1 METGQLWARCRAGD
15 TEARARLI
23 ERYAALATSVARRMP
38 VPLGALIDRDDVES
52 AGLVGLID
60 AVDRFDPERGVPFEA
75 YATVRIRGAILDE
88 IRSIDHLGRADR
100 RRERAVAASD
110 PASLALVAYAAT
122 LSLDLLLEDG
132 HPLADGDEPGAHH
145 DEDDLRARVNSA
157 LALLSPRQRELIARY
172 YGESLSLRES
182 GERMGISEAR
192 ACQLHGRAIEI
203 LRRQLSVFV
212 APRGVRPAAS

>member
-15 TEARARLI
+15 AEARAELI

-38 VPLGALIDRDDVES
+38 VPLGPLIDRDDAES
-52 AGLVGLID
+52 AGLNGLID
-60 AVDRFDPERGVPFEA
+60 AVDRFDPKRGVPFEA

-88 IRSIDHLGRADR
+88 LRSVDHLGRADR
-100 RRERAVAASD
+100 RREREASASD
-110 PASLALVAYAAT
+110 PTSVALVAYAAT

-132 HPLADGDEPGAHH
+132 HPLAVEDELGAQH
-145 DEDDLRARVNSA
+145 DDDELRARVNSA
-157 LALLSPRQRELIARY
+157 LGLLSPRQRELLARY
-172 YGESLSLRES
+172 YGESLSLREA

-203 LRRQLSVFV
+203 LRGQLSVFV
-212 APRGVRPAAS
+212 APRVRPAAP

>member
-15 TEARARLI
+15 AEARAELI
-23 ERYAALATSVARRMP
+23 ERYAALATSVARRLP

-75 YATVRIRGAILDE
+75 YAKVRIRGAILDE

-110 PASLALVAYAAT
+110 PASVALVAYAAT

-132 HPLADGDEPGAHH
+132 HPIAIEDDLGTQY

-172 YGESLSLRES
+172 YGESLSLREA